1 MRSSAAVDHTLFS
14 NSQFIALT
22 LKRYYVYVIVL
33 ADCSALD
40 QSARFG
46 RARLDSAR
54 LGWFWTRSCRVSSHL
69 TPPAR
74 ALVSF
79 CFARFTTSTLRRLGS
94 LARIAAIC

>member
-1 MRSSAAVDHTLFS
+1 MRAAVDRTLFS

-54 LGWFWTRSCRVSSHL
+54 LGWFRTRSCLISSHL
-69 TPPAR
+69 PPAR
-74 ALVSF
+74 TLVSF
-79 CFARFTTSTLRRLGS
+79 CFACFTTSTLRRLGS